1 MEEEILQELIRDRET
16 QIKVLQNRIDWTTVK
31 IDKIKG
37 TLESVSQETTQQH
50 VQVTLNLEQC
60 MSEYSKA
67 VEHLQ
72 LSLDQ
77 LHLNPQRDQQPNEDR
92 FHLYMDIVKEIMLA
106 TTTTSEG
113 EGKGEGEDSSSSSV
127 YVLRMQAQLCKAMHS
142 MGMMEIQLKMI
153 QNASIERQKQLKE
166 VITHTMDEKSHVEL
180 KIMNDLILGGD
191 ALREV
196 EEKHKEMVAE
206 FSKQKDAL
214 LEKIEKQQEKN
225 EDDEE
230 GGDQDDEDE
239 KEELK
244 EVLKEGKEEVDRM
257 EADNK
262 AELKT
267 LLELKAKV
275 AAIRGELFVDEL
287 MASIAEDY
295 KQEEEEEEEYAGQW
309 RLQ

>member
-1 MEEEILQELIRDRET
+1 LQEMIRDRET

-31 IDKIKG
+31 IDKVKG
-37 TLESVSQETTQQH
+37 TFQSVSQETTQQH
-50 VQVTLNLEQC
+50 VQVTLNLEQSL
-60 MSEYSKA
+60 SEYSKA

-72 LSLDQ
+72 LSLDK
-77 LHLNPQRDQQPNEDR
+77 LHLNPQRDQLAHEDR
-92 FHLYMDIVKEIMLA
+92 FPMYMDIVKEIMSA
-106 TTTTSEG
+106 TTTTEG
-113 EGKGEGEDSSSSSV
+113 EGEGEDSSV

-142 MGMMEIQLKMI
+142 MGMMEIQLNMI
-153 QNASIERQKQLKE
+153 QYASIERQKQLKE

-196 EEKHKEMVAE
+196 EEKHKEMVAA

-225 EDDEE
+225 EEDD
-230 GGDQDDEDE
+230 GGDEDDEDE

-244 EVLKEGKEEVDRM
+244 EVLKEGKEEVERM

-295 KQEEEEEEEYAGQW
+295 KQEEEGDEEEE
-309 RLQ
+309 

>member
-1 MEEEILQELIRDRET
+1 MEEEILQEMIRDRET

-37 TLESVSQETTQQH
+37 TLHSVSQETTQQH

-60 MSEYSKA
+60 LLGYSNA
-67 VEHLQ
+67 VQQLQ
-72 LSLDQ
+72 QSLDS
-77 LHLNPQRDQQPNEDR
+77 LHLNPQRDQQQNEHR
-92 FHLYMDIVKEIMLA
+92 FQLYMDTVKEIMS
-106 TTTTSEG
+106 TTTTAEG
-113 EGKGEGEDSSSSSV
+113 EGVGEDSSSSSSSV

-142 MGMMEIQLKMI
+142 MGMMEIQLSMI
-153 QNASIERQKQLKE
+153 QNGSIERQKQLKE
-166 VITHTMDEKSHVEL
+166 VITHTLDEKSHVEL

-196 EEKHKEMVAE
+196 EQKHKQMVAE

-225 EDDEE
+225 EDDE
-230 GGDQDDEDE
+230 GGEEDDEEE

-244 EVLKEGKEEVDRM
+244 EVLKEGKEEVERL
-257 EADNK
+257 ETNNK
-262 AELKT
+262 EQLKT
-267 LLELKAKV
+267 LLDLKAKV

-295 KQEEEEEEEYAGQW
+295 KQEEEGEEDD
-309 RLQ
+309 